1 VAVHTRTVIE
11 NIRDILESVGLDLHQ
26 LVEVQAFLVDI
37 NDFGAYRGSQI
48 TRRAEPLVPRK
59 TDRRLKV
66 RTAQIFSGDERF
78 LATTADHQLGDL
90 RSAKWITRMPISP
103 GISSKHSAAS
113 TEVLESKSAGQSK
126 RRSDLID
133 GTCDRR

>member
-1 VAVHTRTVIE
+1 
-11 NIRDILESVGLDLHQ
+11 LDLHQ

-37 NDFGAYRGSQI
+37 NDFGAYNGSQI

-90 RSAKWITRMPISP
+90 RSAKWIKPDANLARHFVKALRR
-103 GISSKHSAAS
+103 KHRGARKQECWA
-113 TEVLESKSAGQSK
+113 K
-126 RRSDLID
+126 
-133 GTCDRR
+133 